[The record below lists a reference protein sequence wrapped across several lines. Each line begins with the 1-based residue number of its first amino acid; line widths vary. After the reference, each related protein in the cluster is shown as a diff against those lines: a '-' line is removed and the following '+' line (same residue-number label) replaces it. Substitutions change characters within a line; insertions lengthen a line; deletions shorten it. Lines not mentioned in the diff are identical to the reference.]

1 MLILKQYIIL
11 NSLLYFITILLNKIF
26 MYVLINYTNNLN
38 FAPISILTIFKINF
52 TVVTQVSCC

>member
-26 MYVLINYTNNLN
+26 VYVLINYTNNLN